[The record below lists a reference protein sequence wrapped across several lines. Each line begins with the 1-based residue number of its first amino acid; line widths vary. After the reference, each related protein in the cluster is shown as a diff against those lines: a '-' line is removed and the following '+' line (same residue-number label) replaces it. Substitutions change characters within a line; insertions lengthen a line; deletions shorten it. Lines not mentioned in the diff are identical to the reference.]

1 MSVKYCQI
9 CGKQSGMFPLC
20 KEHSQEAKNGLI
32 IKNESNGIWE
42 YKNKTQNNINNDTNT
57 KCLICGNETK
67 NGYLYC
73 KECYYN
79 IEDRK
84 EELDKNQKPTKLKDY
99 YYNAKDYAM
108 RVFDENKIY
117 YQKLTMVSLNELL
130 KKLYND
136 NTIEERINKDLKN
149 IDENLKLKNEKLKST
164 VKETSIIETI
174 KEEKDKD
181 KAKVKKSQDGH
192 FVESELEITVDDV
205 LYGQGIV
212 HAYNIKVDEITE
224 RTVVCDWYLPVA
236 LGKGI
241 YVELWGMVGN
251 EKYNKNKQE
260 KIDLYKRHNLPL
272 IEITNAEVKNDTQRL
287 ISLIKSQYKALKEEI
302 IKAL

>member
-32 IKNESNGIWE
+32 IKNENSGLWD
-42 YKNKTQNNINNDTNT
+42 YKKNIEDKNINKNT
-57 KCLICGNETK
+57 SCLICGNKTT
-67 NGYLYC
+67 NGYLFC

-108 RVFDENKIY
+108 RVFDESKIY

-136 NTIEERINKDLKN
+136 TTLEERINKDLKN
-149 IDENLKLKNEKLKST
+149 IDENLKLKNEKLKSS

-205 LYGQGIV
+205 LYGQGII

-251 EKYNKNKQE
+251 EKYNRNKQE
-260 KIDLYKRHNLPL
+260 KIDLYKKHNLPL